1 MDLSGAKPVPLPSNR
16 IGSSRAGRNENLP
29 YGPDSVTRSPAVID
43 LKYPA
48 VGGQPSRRAFDV
60 QLDPIGL
67 RWGAGDGIGT
77 LLGAWHVEHHVL
89 PRVEPQRRVQVDGYL
104 PHVARAVDHAVDDA
118 AMIPN
123 RMNID
128 SVLDV
133 DVGFD
138 HQIAA
143 RPGDTQ
149 QRAPLGTLAVEKR
162 IR

>member
-1 MDLSGAKPVPLPSNR
+1 
-16 IGSSRAGRNENLP
+16 
-29 YGPDSVTRSPAVID
+29 
-43 LKYPA
+43 
-48 VGGQPSRRAFDV
+48 
-60 QLDPIGL
+60 
-67 RWGAGDGIGT
+67 
-77 LLGAWHVEHHVL
+77 
-89 PRVEPQRRVQVDGYL
+89 
-104 PHVARAVDHAVDDA
+104 
-118 AMIPN
+118 MIPN

-149 QRAPLGTLAVEKR
+149 QRAPLSALAVEKR